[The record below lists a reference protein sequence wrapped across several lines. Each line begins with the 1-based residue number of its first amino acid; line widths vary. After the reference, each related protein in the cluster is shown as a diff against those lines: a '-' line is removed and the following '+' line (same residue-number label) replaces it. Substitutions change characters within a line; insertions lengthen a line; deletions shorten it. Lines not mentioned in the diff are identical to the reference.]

1 MALPEERVKVEA
13 AAERDRQ
20 QGNMAFAKP
29 DYLAAGKLYTQV
41 G

>member
-1 MALPEERVKVEA
+1 MASTEERATVEA